1 MVELDKEE
9 EIRKFLELI
18 ASDEDEGSES
28 EVYRQTGEL
37 IADFF
42 RNIEHRFM
50 SIEYRLRQ
58 LEGERYGHQKD

>member
-1 MVELDKEE
+1 MLELDKQED
-9 EIRKFLELI
+9 IREFVVSNGLDMDER
-18 ASDEDEGSES
+18 SDS

-50 SIEYRLRQ
+50 SIEYRLSR
-58 LEGERYGHQKD
+58 LEAERCGHQKD